1 MSDKEKNMD
10 SMERSS
16 DEIVQET
23 MKEIYDEIKNG
34 DLKEE
39 NSDYD
44 KNEEALE
51 ELQKELQEGEGGDSA
66 EEMEE
71 ETAEALYEELEEEA
85 EENTEDWMDYDSG
98 IVSFDESDLRDSEKS
113 EELDE
118 EDSDEEDS
126 EEDEDDFENDP
137 RLIRHRRKKLIT
149 RIILIIIGVLLLA
162 YLGVALFFNSH
173 FYFFTEING
182 TEFSAKTVQQ
192 VEKYMEN
199 QVAGYE
205 LTLEEID
212 GGTEV
217 IDGTSID
224 LEYVRGDE
232 LEQLLKD
239 QNPFLWIT
247 ALWNRPVI
255 TAPVG
260 VEFDNDKL
268 TEVLDNLT
276 CMDPEEQV
284 KSESARPVFQDTEF
298 VIQEEVI
305 GSEIDTEKFTEAV
318 TKAISGFVDTLD
330 MEEADCYILPAFTS
344 ESPEVL
350 EAKEKMNSYL
360 GAHITYDFSPYTE
373 VVDSSVIS
381 QWVTVDDSMNVTFNQ
396 DAVRAYI
403 QDLAGKY
410 DTYGK
415 TRTITTG
422 SGNTAKVEGGSY
434 GWQIDQEA
442 EYAALTANIENA
454 ETVTREPQYAR
465 RAASHEG
472 NDFGTSYVEIDL
484 TNQHVWV
491 FVNGQCVVET
501 DCVTGNPNK
510 GNGTPQGTYSIA
522 YKQQNTTLRGPK
534 KPDGTYEWESPV
546 SYWMPFNGGIGLHD
560 ASWQPTFG
568 GDWYL
573 TGGSH
578 GCVNLP
584 PSVAPT
590 VYANIEAG
598 TPVVCHY

>member
-1 MSDKEKNMD
+1 MSDKEKNVD
-10 SMERSS
+10 PMERSS

-23 MKEIYDEIKNG
+23 MKEIYDEINNS

-39 NSDYD
+39 VNSHDTD
-44 KNEEALE
+44 EEALE
-51 ELQKELQEGEGGDSA
+51 ELQEELRKG
-66 EEMEE
+66 EMEE
-71 ETAEALYEELEEEA
+71 SAAETEEETDEEDAEEA
-85 EENTEDWMDYDSG
+85 EENPEDWMDYDSG
-98 IVSFDESDLRDSEKS
+98 VISFDESDFRDR
-113 EELDE
+113 EEDE
-118 EDSDEEDS
+118 ENLESDAEETELPD
-126 EEDEDDFENDP
+126 EEDDFEEDP
-137 RLIRHRRKKLIT
+137 RLVRHRRKKLAV
-149 RIILIIIGVLLLA
+149 RIILIIVGVLILA
-162 YLGVALFFNSH
+162 YLGAALFFNSH
-173 FYFFTEING
+173 FYFFTKING
-182 TEFSAKTVQQ
+182 TEFSAKTVEQ
-192 VEKYMEN
+192 VERYMEG
-199 QVAGYE
+199 QVAEYE

-217 IDGTSID
+217 IDGTDID
-224 LEYVRGDE
+224 LEYVKGDE
-232 LEQLLKD
+232 LNKLLKE
-239 QNPFLWIT
+239 QNPLLWIT
-247 ALWNRPVI
+247 ALWDHPEI

-260 VEFDNDKL
+260 VEFDESKL
-268 TEVLDNLT
+268 TEVLNNLT

-284 KSESARPVFQDTEF
+284 KSESARPVFENTEF
-298 VIQEEVI
+298 VIQPEVV

-318 TKAISGFVDTLD
+318 KTAVGGFVSTLD
-330 MEEADCYILPAFTS
+330 MEEAGCYILPAFTS
-344 ESPEVL
+344 ESEEVIA
-350 EAKEKMNSYL
+350 AKDKMNSYL

-381 QWVTVDDSMNVTFNQ
+381 QWVTVDDSMNVTFDQ

-403 QDLAGKY
+403 QDLANKY

-422 SGNTAKVEGGSY
+422 SGNTAQVEGGSY

-442 EYAALTANIENA
+442 EYTALTANIEKA

-501 DCVTGNPNK
+501 DCVTGNPNQ

-522 YKQQNTTLRGPK
+522 YKQQDTTLRGPK
-534 KPDGTYEWESPV
+534 KEDGTYEWESPV

-573 TGGSH
+573 SHGSH

>member
-1 MSDKEKNMD
+1 MSDKEKNVD
-10 SMERSS
+10 PMERSS

-23 MKEIYDEIKNG
+23 MKEIYDEINNS

-39 NSDYD
+39 VKSHDTD
-44 KNEEALE
+44 EEALFKLQE
-51 ELQKELQEGEGGDSA
+51 ELRKG
-66 EEMEE
+66 EMEE
-71 ETAEALYEELEEEA
+71 PAAETEEEPDEEDA
-85 EENTEDWMDYDSG
+85 EETEENSKDWMDYDSG
-98 IVSFDESDLRDSEKS
+98 VISFDESDFGDR
-113 EELDE
+113 EENE
-118 EDSDEEDS
+118 ENLESDEEETALPD
-126 EEDEDDFENDP
+126 EEDDFEEDP
-137 RLIRHRRKKLIT
+137 RLVRHRRKKLAV
-149 RIILIIIGVLLLA
+149 RIILIIAGVLVLA
-162 YLGVALFFNSH
+162 YLGTALFFNSH
-173 FYFFTEING
+173 FYFFTKING
-182 TEFSAKTVQQ
+182 TEFSAKTVEQ
-192 VEKYMEN
+192 VEKYMEG
-199 QVAGYE
+199 QVADYE

-212 GGTEV
+212 GGTEG
-217 IDGTSID
+217 IDGSDID
-224 LEYVRGDE
+224 LEYVKGDE
-232 LEQLLKD
+232 LNKLLKE
-239 QNPFLWIT
+239 QNPLLWIT
-247 ALWNRPVI
+247 ALWNRPEI

-260 VEFDNDKL
+260 VEFDESKL
-268 TEVLDNLT
+268 TEVLNNLT

-284 KSESARPVFQDTEF
+284 KSKSARPVFENTEF
-298 VIQEEVI
+298 VIQPEVV
-305 GSEIDTEKFTEAV
+305 GSEIDKEKFGEAV
-318 TKAISGFVDTLD
+318 KTAVGGFVSTLD
-330 MEEADCYILPAFTS
+330 MEEAGCYILPAFTS
-344 ESPEVL
+344 ESEEVTA
-350 EAKEKMNSYL
+350 AKDKMNSYL

-381 QWVTVDDSMNVTFNQ
+381 QWITVDDSMNVTFNQ

-403 QDLAGKY
+403 QDLANKY

-422 SGNTAKVEGGSY
+422 SGNTAQVEGGSY

-442 EYAALTANIENA
+442 EYTALTANIEKA

-501 DCVTGNPNK
+501 DCVTGNPNQ

-522 YKQQNTTLRGPK
+522 YKQQDTTLRGPK
-534 KPDGTYEWESPV
+534 KEDGTYEWESPV

-573 TGGSH
+573 SHGSH

>member
-23 MKEIYDEIKNG
+23 MKEIYDEIKNRN
-34 DLKEE
+34 LEEE

-51 ELQKELQEGEGGDSA
+51 ELQKELQESEGGDSV
-66 EEMEE
+66 EELEE
-71 ETAEALYEELEEEA
+71 ETAEAFYEELEEET

-98 IVSFDESDLRDSEKS
+98 IVSFDESDLRDSKKS
-113 EELDE
+113 VQLDE
-118 EDSDEEDS
+118 EEV

-137 RLIRHRRKKLIT
+137 RLIRHRRKKLII

-162 YLGVALFFNSH
+162 YIGVALFFNSH
-173 FYFFTEING
+173 FYFFTKING

-192 VEKYMEN
+192 VERYMED

-205 LTLEEID
+205 LTLKEID

-247 ALWNRPVI
+247 ALWKHPVI

-268 TEVLDNLT
+268 IEVLDNLT
-276 CMDPEEQV
+276 CMAPEEQV

-298 VIQEEVI
+298 VVKEEVI
-305 GSEIDTEKFTEAV
+305 GSEIDTEKFAEAV
-318 TKAISGFVDTLD
+318 TKAISGFVDTLN

-534 KPDGTYEWESPV
+534 KADGTYEWESPV

-560 ASWQPTFG
+560 ANWQPTFG

>member
-1 MSDKEKNMD
+1 MSDKGKNTD
-10 SMERSS
+10 SIERSS
-16 DEIVQET
+16 DEIVEET
-23 MKEIYDEIKNG
+23 MKEIYDEIKNS

-39 NSDYD
+39 NFNYD
-44 KNEEALE
+44 KDEEALE
-51 ELQKELQEGEGGDSA
+51 ELQKELQKGENEDSV
-66 EEMEE
+66 EELEE
-71 ETAEALYEELEEEA
+71 ETAEDLYEELEEET
-85 EENTEDWMDYDSG
+85 EEDPKDWMDYDSG
-98 IVSFDESDLRDSEKS
+98 ILSFDESDFRDAVENE

-118 EDSDEEDS
+118 EESELADE
-126 EEDEDDFENDP
+126 EDDFENDP
-137 RLIRHRRKKLIT
+137 RLVRHRRKKLII
-149 RIILIIIGVLLLA
+149 RIVLIIIGVLLLA

-173 FYFFTEING
+173 FYFFTKING
-182 TEFSAKTVQQ
+182 TEFSAKTVEQ

-199 QVAGYE
+199 QVADYE
-205 LTLEEID
+205 LTLKEID
-212 GGTEV
+212 GDTEV

-224 LEYVRGDE
+224 LEYVKGDE
-232 LEQLLKD
+232 LEQLLKE
-239 QNPFLWIT
+239 QNPLLWIT
-247 ALWNRPVI
+247 ALWDHPDI

-260 VEFDNDKL
+260 VEFDEDKL
-268 TEVLDNLT
+268 TDVLNNLK

-298 VIQEEVI
+298 VIQPEVI
-305 GSEIDTEKFTEAV
+305 GSEINTEKFTEAV
-318 TKAISGFVDTLD
+318 TTAIGGFVDSLD
-330 MEEADCYILPAFTS
+330 MKEADCYILPAFTS
-344 ESPEVL
+344 ESEEVSA
-350 EAKEKMNSYL
+350 AKDKMNSYL

-396 DAVRAYI
+396 DSVRAYI
-403 QDLAGKY
+403 QDLASKY

-454 ETVTREPQYAR
+454 ETVTREPEYAR

-501 DCVTGNPNK
+501 ACVTGNPNK

-534 KPDGTYEWESPV
+534 KEDGTYEWESPV

-560 ASWQPTFG
+560 ASWQSTFG

>member
-23 MKEIYDEIKNG
+23 MKEIYDEIKNRN
-34 DLKEE
+34 LEEE

-51 ELQKELQEGEGGDSA
+51 ELQKELQESEGGDSV
-66 EEMEE
+66 EELEE
-71 ETAEALYEELEEEA
+71 ETAEAFYEELEEET

-98 IVSFDESDLRDSEKS
+98 IVSFDESDLRDSKKS
-113 EELDE
+113 VQLDE
-118 EDSDEEDS
+118 EEV

-137 RLIRHRRKKLIT
+137 RLIRHRRKKLII

-162 YLGVALFFNSH
+162 YIGVALFFNSH
-173 FYFFTEING
+173 FYFFTKING

-192 VEKYMEN
+192 VERYMED

-205 LTLEEID
+205 LTLKEID

-247 ALWNRPVI
+247 ALWNHPVI

-268 TEVLDNLT
+268 IEVLDNLT
-276 CMDPEEQV
+276 CMAPEEQV

-298 VIQEEVI
+298 VVKEEVI
-305 GSEIDTEKFTEAV
+305 GSEIDTEKFAEAV
-318 TKAISGFVDTLD
+318 TKAISGFVDTLN

-534 KPDGTYEWESPV
+534 KADGTYEWESPV

-560 ASWQPTFG
+560 ANWQPTFG